1 MKVFCLGGA
10 GRICREA
17 VLDLVEHSDFDVIT
31 IGDFNEELGLEL
43 VKELNDPRLNF
54 VKVNVFN
61 HEETVKQLKGYDIV
75 MDGTTITLNGLSTA
89 CIAEAGCHGI
99 NLNGFGAEDEFT
111 EIFKKHNRTAVP
123 GFGMTPGVTQ
133 MMAMH
138 AANQLDEVD
147 TVRVS
152 HGSFRP
158 IAFSKSITETTTYEY
173 DPDLPGRIVFEKGE
187 FVQVPPF
194 ARPRKIQ
201 LPEPYGETIQYII
214 PHSETRTLAKA
225 LANKGVQ
232 LIEVRGTWP
241 KQNMQL
247 VRALYDYG
255 IMRNPKVEING
266 QEVGVM
272 DVIGEYLLQS
282 KEGQET
288 ELYGYSL
295 HIEVVGKKA
304 GIRKRHILYHT
315 HPASDGSVKGWENL
329 RAYTRNVGIPMAIAT
344 ELIAKGLVKKTGVLI
359 PEDAFEPTVIFEEL
373 KKRGIHIHEEIEV
386 VSESVEE
393 ETTIQA

>member
-17 VLDLVEHSDFDVIT
+17 VLDLVEYSEFDEIT
-31 IGDFNEELGLEL
+31 IGDFNEALGKEL
-43 VKELNDPRLNF
+43 VNELNDPRVNF
-54 VKVNVFN
+54 VKVNVTN
-61 HEETVKQLKGYDIV
+61 HDETVEQMRGYDIV
-75 MDGTTITLNGLSTA
+75 MDGTTITLNGISTA

-99 NLNGFGAEDEFT
+99 NLNGFGAEDEFS
-111 EIFKKHNRTAVP
+111 EIFKSNNRTAVP

-138 AANQLDEVD
+138 AANQLEEIESI
-147 TVRVS
+147 RVS

-173 DPDLPGRIVFEKGE
+173 DPDLPGRIVFENGE
-187 FVQVPPF
+187 FVQVAPF
-194 ARPRKIQ
+194 ARPRNIK
-201 LPEPYGETIQYII
+201 LPEPYGETVQYII

-225 LANKGVQ
+225 LSNKGVQ

-247 VRALYDYG
+247 VRSLYDYG
-255 IMRNPKVEING
+255 IIANPKVVVNEKEIG
-266 QEVGVM
+266 LM
-272 DVIGEYLLQS
+272 DIIGDYLLQS
-282 KEGQET
+282 KAGQET

-295 HIEVVGKKA
+295 HVEVVGIKDGVK
-304 GIRKRHILYHT
+304 KRHILYHT
-315 HPASDGSVKGWENL
+315 HPSSDGSVKGWEKL

-344 ELIAKGLVKKTGVLI
+344 EIIAKGLVKQTGVLI
-359 PEDAFEPTVIFEEL
+359 PEEAFEPTMIFDEL
-373 KKRGIHIHEEIEV
+373 KKRGIHVHEEIEV
-386 VSESVEE
+386 VDVSVEE
-393 ETTIQA
+393 TTV